1 MLKTLADKGR
11 EAVMVN
17 LDPANEIHGAEFGI
31 DIRDLIKLDDVTSR
45 LHLGPNGGLVY
56 CIEHLAENLDW
67 LQEQMQA
74 YEHAYF
80 LLDCPGQVELY
91 THHNAMKAIVETMQQ
106 EWNARLVCVNLV
118 DSNYCYDAS
127 KFVAVLLTCLSTMI
141 QLDLPH
147 VNVLSKI
154 DLLDEDALPQRLEF
168 FTEVMD
174 LEVLTRDVD
183 QHPLFSKYAKL
194 SEALAGVVED
204 FGLVHFI
211 PMNVQDPETVWE
223 VVKTA
228 DKALGFIH
236 VEQEE
241 EM

>member
-1 MLKTLADKGR
+1 M
-11 EAVMVN
+11 
-17 LDPANEIHGAEFGI
+17 DPANEILADQFDI
-31 DIRDLIKLDDVTSR
+31 DIRELIKLEDVTDR

-67 LQEQMQA
+67 LQEQMAQF
-74 YEHAYF
+74 EHAYF

-106 EWNARLVCVNLV
+106 DWDARLCCVNLV
-118 DSNYCYDAS
+118 DSNYTYDPS

-141 QLDLPH
+141 QLELPH

-154 DLLDEDALPQRLEF
+154 DLLDEDSMSQRLEF

-174 LEVLTRDVD
+174 LSVLTKNEQENPSPFFTR
-183 QHPLFSKYAKL
+183 YAKL
-194 SEALAGVVED
+194 SEALASVVED
-204 FGLVHFI
+204 FGLVHFL
-211 PMNVQDPETVWE
+211 PMNVMDDETVWT
-223 VVKTA
+223 VAKTC
-228 DKALGFIH
+228 DKALGYIH

-241 EM
+241 EH

>member
-17 LDPANEIHGAEFGI
+17 LDPANEIHGEQFGI

-45 LHLGPNGGLVY
+45 LGLGPNGGLVY

-67 LQEQMQA
+67 LQEQMGL

-118 DSNYCYDAS
+118 DSNYCYDPS

-141 QLDLPH
+141 QLELPH

-154 DLLDEDALPQRLEF
+154 DLLDEDSLPQRLEF

-174 LEVLTRDVD
+174 LSELTRDVD
-183 QHPLFSKYAKL
+183 EHPLFAKYAKL
-194 SEALAGVVED
+194 SAALAGVVED
-204 FGLVHFI
+204 FGLVNFI
-211 PMNVQDPETVWE
+211 PMNVQDEETVWE

-236 VEQEE
+236 VEAAK